1 MAAHFNRGGTQAAPT
16 LPDDPVIDL
25 LAQTNA
31 KVEDFDISPDGTR
44 VCYVS
49 AESGGF
55 DVWTVKL
62 DGTDNR
68 RIVSMYPEQ
77 ALHPVWS
84 PDGEW
89 VAYAARGDV
98 FKVRADGSEP
108 PINLSH
114 GLGQAPLQ
122 EYIGWTPD
130 GKNLVLV
137 RSGPN
142 SYLQVACISTEIPT
156 DKVGVRYITSD
167 DWNCGDPQIS
177 PDGKWIA
184 FQSDRSGYRDNKR
197 MDIWLVPFEGGYVRN
212 LTPEHHSPSRLPTQM
227 VAGW

>member
-1 MAAHFNRGGTQAAPT
+1 MPAHLNRGGTQAAPT
-16 LPDDPVIDL
+16 LPDDPIIDL

-31 KVEDFDISPDGTR
+31 KVEDFDISPDGTQ

-55 DVWTVKL
+55 DVWSVNL

-84 PDGEW
+84 PDGQW

-122 EYIGWTPD
+122 EYIQWTPD

-137 RSGPN
+137 RSTRRLVHWHRN
-142 SYLQVACISTEIPT
+142 SSWRLARSAPGRRPDSHSTWNPLQMPITVPPESAKACTES
-156 DKVGVRYITSD
+156 IT
-167 DWNCGDPQIS
+167 GE
-177 PDGKWIA
+177 
-184 FQSDRSGYRDNKR
+184 KR
-197 MDIWLVPFEGGYVRN
+197 AMAPGR
-212 LTPEHHSPSRLPTQM
+212 R
-227 VAGW
+227 